1 MNLQAGNPNLMKKVL
16 RVNPEATLGHVPVKL
31 GDKLPNKYTSG
42 VYTPR
47 ERDPHE
53 ALPPNINVWEQ
64 PVYVPSN
71 DQPARQ
77 GANNFLSIK
86 SRGF

>member
-1 MNLQAGNPNLMKKVL
+1 MNLPAGNPNLKKQAT
-16 RVNPEATLGHVPVKL
+16 RVNPEATLGHVPNKL
-31 GDKLPNKYTSG
+31 GDKLPHKYISG
-42 VYTPR
+42 FYTPR

-53 ALPPNINVWEQ
+53 ALPPQINVWEQ

-71 DQPARQ
+71 DQPVRR

-86 SRGF
+86 SKGM

>member
-1 MNLQAGNPNLMKKVL
+1 MNLHAGNPNLM
-16 RVNPEATLGHVPVKL
+16 RVNNNAPVSHVPSKL
-31 GDKLPNKYTSG
+31 GDKVPKSYISG
-42 VYTPR
+42 TYTPR
-47 ERDPHE
+47 DRDPHE
-53 ALPPNINVWEQ
+53 ALPPSINVWEQ